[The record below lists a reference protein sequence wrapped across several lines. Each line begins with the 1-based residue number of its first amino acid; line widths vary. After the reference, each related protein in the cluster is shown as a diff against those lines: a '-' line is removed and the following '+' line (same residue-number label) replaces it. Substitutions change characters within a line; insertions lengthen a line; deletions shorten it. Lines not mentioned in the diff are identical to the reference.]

1 MGKLDR
7 PETNAA
13 TKFGSFIQDRE
24 LIALKY

>member
-1 MGKLDR
+1 MGKVDR
-7 PETNAA
+7 PEKNVA